1 MTRGSLPVALLASA
15 DGGLQLGC
23 PCTYIDRKGSVLK
36 LRNLLLV
43 GAGIGLGYALSQ
55 KLHED
60 DPDVVHG
67 PRRATR
73 SSSVPGLSL
82 VKDQA
87 ARLGDQAAVRSLD
100 AIRRT
105 RGAIRDRLGEA
116 DQEDTAWT

>member
-1 MTRGSLPVALLASA
+1 M
-15 DGGLQLGC
+15 
-23 PCTYIDRKGSVLK
+23 K

-43 GAGIGLGYALSQ
+43 GAGIGIGYTLSQ

-60 DPDVVHG
+60 NPDVVHG
-67 PRRATR
+67 PRRASR

-87 ARLGDQAAVRSLD
+87 ARLGDRAAVRSLD

-105 RGAIRDRLGEA
+105 RGAIRERLGEA
-116 DQEDTAWT
+116 GQDDAAWN